1 MFKIV
6 SIFHLAVQNIHYLSI
21 RLLSNVLFFSNYKM
35 PLDHYSNKELHSLT
49 ILSEG
54 KVIIDPLQTT
64 RINLKI
70 NPRFDPELQEGHM
83 VHFILT
89 GKTGKNLE
97 LISKSKVLPNL
108 VLNVEI
114 KNTDHQKSR
123 IIMPQ
128 NVLGT
133 IKEWTNPKVYHLVL
147 KSKTSKVTIPPN
159 SKQSIT
165 MQILSKQTQIKP
177 GDRVKIQLINKNITS
192 KVTVFEAKK
201 NFIFTL
207 GVQSN
212 HNAVTLEKDYIC
224 ATCKIYN
231 Q

>member
-1 MFKIV
+1 M
-6 SIFHLAVQNIHYLSI
+6 
-21 RLLSNVLFFSNYKM
+21 
-35 PLDHYSNKELHSLT
+35 DHYTNKELHLLT
-49 ILSEG
+49 FLSDS
-54 KVIIDPLQTT
+54 KVTLDPLQTT
-64 RINLKI
+64 QVKLKI
-70 NPRFDPELQEGHM
+70 NPRLDPELQEGHM
-83 VHFILT
+83 IDFVL
-89 GKTGKNLE
+89 TGKNLE
-97 LISKSKVLPNL
+97 LISKSEILTNL
-108 VLNVEI
+108 VINVEI
-114 KNTDHQKSR
+114 KNTDHQKSS

-147 KSKTSKVTIPPN
+147 KSKTSKVTIAPN

-192 KVTVFEAKK
+192 KVTVFEVKK
-201 NFIFTL
+201 NFVFTL

-224 ATCKIYN
+224 ATCRIYN